1 MTMSSRVYSL
11 FGFAF
16 VCGLLGRW
24 KWIGVNLGTRVFNVV
39 LQLELIRIQPLPQN
53 HYLYYA

>member
-1 MTMSSRVYSL
+1 MSSRVYSL